1 MNLINTNQLS
11 SNQYHE
17 VKRLIALCKEFDRT
31 SGISFLDANMN
42 ALPEFPCFFLCYERN
57 ILVGVLTTFLP
68 SSTECEVYAYTHP
81 DYRHRGIFQKI
92 WKLTKQRLHNY
103 GIHDIC
109 FVMDPKCQS
118 GIRILVTMGAYLHNS
133 EYMLEF
139 SGSPEPHP
147 RKALILTSFRKGT
160 TTYYSAFLPNT
171 SDALNVLNTTNT
183 SNISDMDEESHKQCT
198 QKDTQSNMQNNVY
211 KNEGI
216 LVGTC
221 CVDNSYGSSSI
232 YNFEILENYR
242 GKKWGTEFLLL
253 LLKDLTESG
262 NSKIL
267 LHVSS
272 SNKAAYH
279 LYLHHGFTMHTQ
291 IDYWKL

>member
-17 VKRLIALCKEFDRT
+17 AKRLIALCKEFDRT
-31 SGISFLDANMN
+31 AGISFLDANMN
-42 ALPEFPCFFLCYERN
+42 ALPEFPCFFLCYDKN
-57 ILVGVLTTFLP
+57 ILVGILTTFLP

-81 DYRHRGIFQKI
+81 DYRRRGIFQKI
-92 WKLTKQRLHNY
+92 WKLAKQRLHNY
-103 GIHDIC
+103 GIHDIF

-118 GIRILVTMGAYLHNS
+118 GIRILVTMGAHLHNS
-133 EYMLEF
+133 EYMLEY
-139 SGSPEPHP
+139 SGSPAPSP
-147 RKALILTSFRKGT
+147 RNALTLSHSRKGNT
-160 TTYYSAFLPNT
+160 LYYSVFLPD
-171 SDALNVLNTTNT
+171 SPDQ
-183 SNISDMDEESHKQCT
+183 E
-198 QKDTQSNMQNNVY
+198 
-211 KNEGI
+211 

-253 LLKDLTESG
+253 LLKDLLQAG

-267 LHVSS
+267 LHVGS

>member
-17 VKRLIALCKEFDRT
+17 AKRLIALCKEFDRT
-31 SGISFLDANMN
+31 AGISFLDANMN

-57 ILVGVLTTFLP
+57 ILVGILTAFLP

-92 WKLTKQRLHNY
+92 WKLARQRLHNY
-103 GIHDIC
+103 GIHDIF

-118 GIRILVTMGAYLHNS
+118 GIHILVTMGAHLHNS

-139 SGSPEPHP
+139 SGIPVPHP

-160 TTYYSAFLPNT
+160 TIYYSAYLPNASDS
-171 SDALNVLNTTNT
+171 SDAPDV
-183 SNISDMDEESHKQCT
+183 
-198 QKDTQSNMQNNVY
+198 
-211 KNEGI
+211 

-262 NSKIL
+262 SSKIL

-272 SNKAAYH
+272 SNKTAYH
-279 LYLHHGFTMHTQ
+279 MYLHHGFTMHTQ